1 MRRITTEI
9 VVTDR
14 RVIFKEGFV
23 RRRTMDMNMN
33 NVETVDVVQSIVG
46 RVFDYGTLLNRG
58 TGSSYVPLRLIADPL
73 ALRTAIIAQ

>member
-1 MRRITTEI
+1 
-9 VVTDR
+9 
-14 RVIFKEGFV
+14 
-23 RRRTMDMNMN
+23 MNMN
-33 NVETVDVVQSIVG
+33 NVETVDVVESIVG